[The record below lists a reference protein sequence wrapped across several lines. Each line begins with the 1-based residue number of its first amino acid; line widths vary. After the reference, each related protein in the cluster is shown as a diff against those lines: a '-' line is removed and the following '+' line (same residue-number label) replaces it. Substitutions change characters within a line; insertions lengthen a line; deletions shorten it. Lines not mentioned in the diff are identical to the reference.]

1 MCLPCGKSCNKLFDK
16 EKKTYKKLQMPNQ
29 IANLTKKEKHIRNL
43 QS

>member
-16 EKKTYKKLQMPNQ
+16 EKKTYKKLQMPYQ